1 MDTHMTDSENARLEP
16 PRQRRYSGVALAAV
30 LIAGLVGG
38 ALLMRGMR
46 GTGPADRPAVEVPKN
61 PAPPSGAIEITEVAQ
76 RNAGVQIAPAETAV
90 LPTTIEV
97 TGAVAPDERQL
108 AHIRPIARGL
118 IEDVTVSLGSRV
130 QAGEPL
136 LTLDNIELGE
146 LIGTYL
152 SEKAA
157 LQQTQTDLEVRRQS
171 LDRAE
176 ELIKLEAIAQQTLDL
191 RRAEFRN
198 AEAAVTSQR
207 ARVSK
212 VEEQIHRFGLSDP
225 DLAKLTP
232 EEGQSGHRT
241 SSHNALRAPI
251 SGVITK
257 YDVAKGEVV
266 QPDHELFTIANLASV
281 WVLADVYE
289 KDLGKIQRDADVSVR
304 VEAYPERVFPGKL
317 TYVSDLIDPKTRTA
331 KVRCVVAN
339 ADSVL
344 KLDMFA
350 RISIPTRDRRS
361 AVLVPAAA
369 VQQVAGQSVVFV
381 RQSPTQF
388 VRRDVRLGGS
398 AGDRIEV
405 LSGLRA
411 GEPIVGA
418 GSFYFKTALL
428 RGQIG
433 EQ

>member
-1 MDTHMTDSENARLEP
+1 M
-16 PRQRRYSGVALAAV
+16 
-30 LIAGLVGG
+30 
-38 ALLMRGMR
+38 
-46 GTGPADRPAVEVPKN
+46 
-61 PAPPSGAIEITEVAQ
+61 
-76 RNAGVQIAPAETAV
+76 
-90 LPTTIEV
+90 
-97 TGAVAPDERQL
+97 
-108 AHIRPIARGL
+108 
-118 IEDVTVSLGSRV
+118 
-130 QAGEPL
+130 
-136 LTLDNIELGE
+136 
-146 LIGTYL
+146 
-152 SEKAA
+152 
-157 LQQTQTDLEVRRQS
+157 
-171 LDRAE
+171 
-176 ELIKLEAIAQQTLDL
+176 
-191 RRAEFRN
+191 
-198 AEAAVTSQR
+198 TSQR

-225 DLAKLTP
+225 DLATLTP
-232 EEGQSGHRT
+232 EEGQSGHRIA
-241 SSHNALRAPI
+241 SHNILRAPI

-266 QPDHELFTIANLASV
+266 QPDHELFTIANLTSV

-304 VEAYPERVFPGKL
+304 VEAYPDRVFPGRL

-369 VQQVAGQSVVFV
+369 VQQVGGQSVVFV

-388 VRRDVRLGGS
+388 ARRDVGLGGS
-398 AGDRIEV
+398 AGDRIEI

-411 GEPIVGA
+411 GEPVVGA

>member
-1 MDTHMTDSENARLEP
+1 MRVTR
-16 PRQRRYSGVALAAV
+16 
-30 LIAGLVGG
+30 G
-38 ALLMRGMR
+38 ASSVE
-46 GTGPADRPAVEVPKN
+46 RPAAEERKESPT
-61 PAPPSGAIEITEVAQ
+61 ASSAIEISETAQ
-76 RNAGVQIAPAETAV
+76 RNGGVRIAAVETAV
-90 LPTTIEV
+90 LPATIEV
-97 TGAVAPDERQL
+97 TGAVAPDEKRL

-118 IEDVTVSLGSRV
+118 VEDVTVSLGSRV
-130 QAGEPL
+130 EAGQAL

-146 LIGTYL
+146 LIGPYL
-152 SEKAA
+152 SEKAV
-157 LQQTQTDLEVRRQS
+157 LQQTQSDLEVKRQS
-171 LDRAE
+171 LTRAQ

-212 VEEQIHRFGLSDP
+212 VEEQIHRFGLSDA
-225 DLAKLTP
+225 DLTKLTP
-232 EEGQSGHRT
+232 EEGQSGHRIA
-241 SSHNALRAPI
+241 SHNVLRAPI
-251 SGVITK
+251 PGVITK

-266 QPDHELFTIANLASV
+266 QPDHELFTIANLSSV

-289 KDLGKIQRDADVSVR
+289 KDLGKLQRDTDVSVR
-304 VEAYPERVFPGKL
+304 VEAYPDRVFPGKL

-339 ADSVL
+339 ADTAL

-350 RISIPTRDRRS
+350 RISIPTADRRN
-361 AVLVPAAA
+361 AIIVPAAA
-369 VQQVAGQSVVFV
+369 IQQVSGQAVVFV

-398 AGDRIEV
+398 AGDQIEV

-411 GEPIVGA
+411 GEAIVGA
-418 GSFYFKTALL
+418 GSFYLKTALL

>member
-1 MDTHMTDSENARLEP
+1 MPDSENSRLAP
-16 PRQRRYSGVALAAV
+16 SRHRRYSGVALVTMLVTGLAGGV
-30 LIAGLVGG
+30 LLT
-38 ALLMRGMR
+38 RGMR
-46 GTGPADRPAVEVPKN
+46 GAGRVDPPPTENAKDPKTAPGAVELSE
-61 PAPPSGAIEITEVAQ
+61 AAQ
-76 RNAGVQIAPAETAV
+76 RNGGVHVSAAETAV
-90 LPTTIEV
+90 LPATIEV
-97 TGAVAPDERQL
+97 TGAVAPDEKQL

-118 IEDVTVSLGSRV
+118 IEDVSVSLGSRV
-130 QAGEPL
+130 EAGQPL

-152 SEKAA
+152 SEKAT

-171 LDRAE
+171 LQRAE
-176 ELIKLEAIAQQTLDL
+176 QLIKLEAIAQQTLDL
-191 RRAEFRN
+191 RRAELRN

-207 ARVSK
+207 ARVTK
-212 VEEQIHRFGLSDP
+212 VEEQIHRFGLSDA
-225 DLAKLTP
+225 DLTKLTP

-241 SSHNALRAPI
+241 ASHSILRAPI
-251 SGVITK
+251 PGVITK

-266 QPDHELFTIANLASV
+266 QPDQELFTIANLSSV

-289 KDLGKIQRDADVSVR
+289 KDLGKIRRDAAVSVR
-304 VEAYPERVFPGKL
+304 VETYPDRVFPGKL

-339 ADSVL
+339 ADSAL

-350 RISIPTRDRRS
+350 RISIPTTDQRS
-361 AVLVPAAA
+361 VVVVPAAA
-369 VQQVAGQSVVFV
+369 VQQVGGQSVVFI
-381 RQSPTQF
+381 RQTPTQF

-398 AGDRIEV
+398 AADRVEI

-411 GEPIVGA
+411 GEPVVGA
-418 GSFYFKTALL
+418 GSFYLKTALL

>member
-1 MDTHMTDSENARLEP
+1 MTDSENSRFVP

-30 LIAGLVGG
+30 LVAGLAGG
-38 ALLMRGMR
+38 ALLMRGVR
-46 GTGPADRPAVEVPKN
+46 GAGSADRPAGEVRKD
-61 PAPPSGAIEITEVAQ
+61 PATPTGAIEITETAQ
-76 RNAGVQIAPAETAV
+76 RNAGVQIAAAETAV

-118 IEDVTVSLGSRV
+118 VEEVTVSLGSRV
-130 QAGEPL
+130 ESGQPL

-146 LIGTYL
+146 MIGTYL
-152 SEKAA
+152 SEKAT

-171 LDRAE
+171 LERSE
-176 ELIKLEAIAQQTLDL
+176 QLIKLEAIAQQTLDL

-212 VEEQIHRFGLSDP
+212 VEEQIHRFGVSDP

-232 EEGQSGHRT
+232 DEGQSGHRVA
-241 SSHNALRAPI
+241 SHNVLRAPI

-257 YDVAKGEVV
+257 YDVSKGEVV
-266 QPDHELFTIANLASV
+266 QPDHELFTIANLSNV

-289 KDLGKIQRDADVSVR
+289 KDLDKVQRDTEVSVR
-304 VEAYPERVFPGKL
+304 VDTYPDRVFGGTL
-317 TYVSDLIDPKTRTA
+317 TYISDLIDPKTRTA

-339 ADSVL
+339 PDSAL

-350 RISIPTRDRRS
+350 RISVPTRDRRS
-361 AVLVPAAA
+361 AVIVPAAA
-369 VQQVAGQSVVFV
+369 VQQIAGQSVVFV
-381 RQSPTQF
+381 RHTPTQF
-388 VRRDVRLGGS
+388 VRRDVRLGAS
-398 AGDRIEV
+398 AGDRIEI

-433 EQ
+433 AQ